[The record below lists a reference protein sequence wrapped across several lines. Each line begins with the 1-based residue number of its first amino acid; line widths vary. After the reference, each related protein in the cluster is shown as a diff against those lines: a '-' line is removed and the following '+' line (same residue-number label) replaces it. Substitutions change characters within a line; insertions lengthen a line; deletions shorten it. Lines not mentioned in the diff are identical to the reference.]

1 MPSDTQN
8 GFAFLEAL
16 SEDVSVESLGRNFDG
31 ASAHTGMKV
40 RPSTNS
46 NIPSALQLLPGQS
59 FYIGK
64 TTLSLVPEEHS
75 HLPTHSSGLPDS
87 NFESYNHQVSQLST
101 PQRTARASS
110 TVMETPMPLKDHS
123 SEVSTPI
130 LERIT
135 GHAIS
140 GRSDS
145 REWPESPLKREVMRT
160 VRDVSH
166 LGYSKLQPELKKEDR
181 NMADAAINE
190 PSHSY
195 PQPEI
200 SVGHDTTD
208 ATFAKPLEERVVDLE
223 DPKTAGIDLGSD
235 FPEKSDSLPLKSP
248 IHQETEPEGPG
259 DLCILE
265 ESERLSPSRVQVRRE
280 EEPRMSSHSP
290 ILAGLK
296 CLPSPIEQVQS
307 KKRCQN
313 SDQSSTQGED
323 DPDDA
328 PVRKK
333 AKIGTV
339 LHETVNE
346 ESQDSRQDE
355 VVFVQENQAS
365 STFAKPSID
374 TGAHSNTLDQ
384 STQGSLTPSAGSK
397 HISPTASSDPR
408 PHPTDRPH
416 FESSFSSA
424 KSKPQTPVS
433 GRNTISASPSKS
445 VEPNSS
451 MRSTR
456 STAREGPNNSSLT
469 DAGIRIVFASSSIA
483 GDSKSFTKFLSS
495 KGVKKVT
502 SVHDCTVL
510 CVGKE
515 LKKTSK
521 VILAVL
527 LGKDIVTDSWVT
539 DSAKGN
545 DLLSI
550 VPYLARDPKTEA
562 DWGISLEQ
570 AIYRGKKGLKVLQDY
585 IIHLTPSAKKELGKN
600 GFDEVKEIVKCAGA
614 KSVSSTLPKKS
625 PEEAPS
631 TIVVATPD
639 GKEVADLHRLGW
651 RVYVKDIISLSVLR
665 GKLDLESDEFLI
677 KEKKQDKES
686 KKRKR

>member
-8 GFAFLEAL
+8 GFAFLKAL
-16 SEDVSVESLGRNFDG
+16 SEDISVESLGRNFAG
-31 ASAHTGMKV
+31 LSAHTGMKV
-40 RPSTNS
+40 RPSTNG

-59 FYIGK
+59 FYLGK

-75 HLPTHSSGLPDS
+75 DLPIQSSGLPDS

-101 PQRTARASS
+101 PQPTDGASS
-110 TVMETPMPLKDHS
+110 TVMETPLPQKDHT

-145 REWPESPLKREVMRT
+145 RKWPESPLKREVMRT
-160 VRDVSH
+160 VREVTH
-166 LGYSKLQPELKKEDR
+166 LGR
-181 NMADAAINE
+181 N
-190 PSHSY
+190 
-195 PQPEI
+195 
-200 SVGHDTTD
+200 TTD
-208 ATFAKPLEERVVDLE
+208 ATFAKPLGERVVDLE
-223 DPKTAGIDLGSD
+223 DPETAGTGSD
-235 FPEKSDSLPLKSP
+235 FPDKSDSSPLKYCV
-248 IHQETEPEGPG
+248 HQETEPEGPG
-259 DLCILE
+259 NSCVLG
-265 ESERLSPSRVQVRRE
+265 ESERLSPSGVEVRPD
-280 EEPRMSSHSP
+280 EEPKTSSHSP
-290 ILAGLK
+290 VLAGLM
-296 CLPSPIEQVQS
+296 CLPSPVEQVQP
-307 KKRCQN
+307 KKRRRN
-313 SDQSSTQGED
+313 SDESSSPGDE

-328 PVRKK
+328 PVRKR
-333 AKIGTV
+333 AKTGTV
-339 LHETVNE
+339 LHKAVSE

-355 VVFVQENQAS
+355 VVIVQKDQAS
-365 STFAKPSID
+365 STFLKPLID
-374 TGAHSNTLDQ
+374 TGARSYTLGQ
-384 STQGSLTPSAGSK
+384 PIQGSFTPSAGLK
-397 HISPTASSDPR
+397 HVSPTASSDLQ
-408 PHPTDRPH
+408 PHPANRPR
-416 FESSFSSA
+416 FDLSSNSA

-433 GRNTISASPSKS
+433 RRNPVSASPSNS
-445 VEPNSS
+445 VEPSGS

-456 STAREGPNNSSLT
+456 STAREGPDKLSLT
-469 DAGIRIVFASSSIA
+469 DAGIRIVFASSSTA
-483 GDSKSFTKFLSS
+483 GDSKTFLKFLSS
-495 KGVKKVT
+495 KGVKKVK

-539 DSAKGN
+539 DSVKGH

-550 VPYLARDPKTEA
+550 VPYLARHPKTEA

-585 IIHLTPSAKKELGKN
+585 IIHFTPSAKKELGKN

-614 KSVSSTLPKKS
+614 KNVSSSLPKKS

-639 GKEVADLHRLGW
+639 GKEVADLHKLGW
-651 RVYVKDIISLSVLR
+651 KAYVKDIISLSVLR
-665 GKLDLESDEFLI
+665 GKLDLESEEFLI
-677 KEKKQDKES
+677 KDKEQDKES

>member
-8 GFAFLEAL
+8 GFAILAAL
-16 SEDVSVESLGRNFDG
+16 SEDVSVESLGRNFAG
-31 ASAHTGMKV
+31 VSAHTGMKV
-40 RPSTNS
+40 RPSTKG

-59 FYIGK
+59 FYLGK

-75 HLPTHSSGLPDS
+75 DFLIHSSALPDS
-87 NFESYNHQVSQLST
+87 DFESYNHQVSQLST

-110 TVMETPMPLKDHS
+110 TVMETPMPEKDHT

-135 GHAIS
+135 GHALS

-145 REWPESPLKREVMRT
+145 KKWPESPLKREVMRT
-160 VRDVSH
+160 VRDVTH
-166 LGYSKLQPELKKEDR
+166 LGHSKLQPGIKEGKQ
-181 NMADAAINE
+181 MADVAINE

-200 SVGHDTTD
+200 SVAQDTTD
-208 ATFAKPLEERVVDLE
+208 ADFAKPLEERVVNLE
-223 DPKTAGIDLGSD
+223 DPRTAGIDPGSN
-235 FPEKSDSLPLKSP
+235 FPEKSDSSPLDSHV
-248 IHQETEPEGPG
+248 HQETEPEGPG
-259 DLCILE
+259 NSCILGD
-265 ESERLSPSRVQVRRE
+265 SERLLPSEVQVRPAE
-280 EEPRMSSHSP
+280 EAKVSNHLP
-290 ILAGLK
+290 ILAGSLR
-296 CLPSPIEQVQS
+296 LPSPVEQAQP
-307 KKRCQN
+307 KKRCQK
-313 SDQSSTQGED
+313 SDESSSQGED

-333 AKIGTV
+333 AKTGTV
-339 LHETVNE
+339 LHEAVSE
-346 ESQDSRQDE
+346 ESQDSRQEE
-355 VVFVQENQAS
+355 VVFVRGDQAS
-365 STFAKPSID
+365 STYPKPSTD
-374 TGAHSNTLDQ
+374 TGVRSNALDQ
-384 STQGSLTPSAGSK
+384 PIQGSLTPSAGLK
-397 HISPTASSDPR
+397 HVSTTASLELK
-408 PHPTDRPH
+408 PHPANRPH

-433 GRNTISASPSKS
+433 RRNTVSASPSNL

-456 STAREGPNNSSLT
+456 STAREGVNNLSLT
-469 DAGIRIVFASSSIA
+469 DAGIRIVFASSSTA
-483 GDSKSFTKFLSS
+483 GDSKPFMKFLSS
-495 KGVKKVT
+495 KGVKKVK

-539 DSAKGN
+539 ESVKGN

-570 AIYRGKKGLKVLQDY
+570 AIFRGKKGLKILQDY
-585 IIHLTPSAKKELGKN
+585 TIHFTPSAKKELGKN
-600 GFDEVKEIVKCAGA
+600 GFDEVKEIVGCAGA
-614 KSVSSTLPKKS
+614 KSVSSTLPKKV
-625 PEEAPS
+625 PEDVPS
-631 TIVVATPD
+631 TIVVAKPD
-639 GKEVADLHRLGW
+639 GKEVADLQKLGW

-677 KEKKQDKES
+677 NDKEQDKGS

>member
-1 MPSDTQN
+1 MLSDTQN

-31 ASAHTGMKV
+31 VSAHTGMKV
-40 RPSTNS
+40 RPSTKG

-59 FYIGK
+59 FYLGK

-75 HLPTHSSGLPDS
+75 DLPIHSSGLPDS
-87 NFESYNHQVSQLST
+87 NFETYNHQVSQLST

-110 TVMETPMPLKDHS
+110 TVMDTPMPQKDHS

-145 REWPESPLKREVMRT
+145 RKWPESPLKREVMRT
-160 VRDVSH
+160 VRDVTH
-166 LGYSKLQPELKKEDR
+166 PGYSKLQPEIKKEDN

-208 ATFAKPLEERVVDLE
+208 ATFAKPLKERVVDLE
-223 DPKTAGIDLGSD
+223 DPKTAGIDLGSG
-235 FPEKSDSLPLKSP
+235 FPETSGSSPLKSP
-248 IHQETEPEGPG
+248 IRQGTESEGAG
-259 DLCILE
+259 GSCILE
-265 ESERLSPSRVQVRRE
+265 EWERLSPSGVQVRPDK
-280 EEPRMSSHSP
+280 EPRTSSHSP
-290 ILAGLK
+290 ILPGLK
-296 CLPSPIEQVQS
+296 GFSSPVEHVQS
-307 KKRCQN
+307 KKRGQN
-313 SDQSSTQGED
+313 SDQSSPQGED

-333 AKIGTV
+333 AKTGTV
-339 LHETVNE
+339 MHEAVNE
-346 ESQDSRQDE
+346 DSQDSRQDE
-355 VVFVQENQAS
+355 VVFVQEYQAS
-365 STFAKPSID
+365 STFLKPSID
-374 TGAHSNTLDQ
+374 TGARSNTLDQ
-384 STQGSLTPSAGSK
+384 PIPGSFTHSAGLK
-397 HISPTASSDPR
+397 RISATASSDPQ
-408 PHPTDRPH
+408 PHPTNRPH
-416 FESSFSSA
+416 FESSINSA

-433 GRNTISASPSKS
+433 GRNTVSASPSNS

-451 MRSTR
+451 MRRTR

-469 DAGIRIVFASSSIA
+469 DAGIRIVFASSSTA

-495 KGVKKVT
+495 KGVQRVK

-539 DSAKGN
+539 DSVKGD

-550 VPYLARDPKTEA
+550 VPYLAREPKTEA

-585 IIHLTPSAKKELGKN
+585 TIHFTPSAKKELGKN
-600 GFDEVKEIVKCAGA
+600 GFDEIKEIVKCAGA
-614 KSVSSTLPKKS
+614 KTVSSTLPKKS

-639 GKEVADLHRLGW
+639 GKEVAGLHKLGW

-665 GKLDLESDEFLI
+665 GKLDLESDEFFC
-677 KEKKQDKES
+677 
-686 KKRKR
+686 